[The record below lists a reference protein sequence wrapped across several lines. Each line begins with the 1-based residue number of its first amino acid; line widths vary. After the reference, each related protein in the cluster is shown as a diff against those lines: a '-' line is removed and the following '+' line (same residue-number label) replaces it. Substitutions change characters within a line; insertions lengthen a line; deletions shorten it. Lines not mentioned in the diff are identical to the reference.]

1 MKKLISHSGEKNFKK
16 LRGETNKEKKEVNG
30 VFSGGYQGKY
40 LRINLANKT
49 IKEEKINPE
58 WQRKFLGGR
67 GLAARFY
74 YDEIA
79 NHIEP
84 FSADNKLILFTGPLT
99 GTSGPATTKIGLAT
113 KSPETRQY
121 LCSNGGGFFG
131 PHLKKSGYDGL
142 IVAGKADKPVYI
154 LIEDNQ
160 IKIEKGENLWG
171 KTTKEVNKI
180 LKEKVGREDQV
191 LSCGPAA
198 ENRVRLSGIQIGER
212 SIGRGGAG
220 AVMASKNLKA
230 IAVKGIGEIAVNEP
244 DKFKNVVKDAIS
256 YVRES
261 KANHTKYGTAQY
273 TAVMNELGCY
283 PTRNFQTGV
292 FDGID
297 TIAAE
302 YMKKNFF
309 IKNLACFRCPVA
321 CSQLCE
327 VKEGIFKGAKS
338 DPEYETIG
346 ALGSICGV
354 SDFAAI
360 IKANEICDELGI
372 DTISVGVI
380 IGFAM
385 ELFERGYITKN
396 DTGGLELKFGNGIAM
411 VNMIEKIAKRED
423 IGDLLAEGMLGIAEK
438 MPKMQKYMM
447 QVKGLPLAAYDP
459 RGFYGNALTY
469 GTSSRGACH
478 NVGGWSIRDE
488 LLSGKYDRFAAEGK
502 GKLIKSLQDTRG
514 YIDSLG
520 ICTVVR
526 SGYGF
531 TDRPQGKVLECL
543 TGYNFT
549 PELMTI
555 GERVYNL
562 ERLIINREGRF
573 RKDDMIPERLRTEK
587 MPEGQA
593 RGHVVSDEIY
603 NTMLNEYYEV
613 RGWDRDGRP
622 TKERLQ
628 ELSLD
633 DLI

>member
-1 MKKLISHSGEKNFKK
+1 
-16 LRGETNKEKKEVNG
+16 

-40 LRINLANKT
+40 LRINLTNQT
-49 IKEEKINPE
+49 IKEEKINSE

-74 YDEIA
+74 FAEIA

-142 IVAGKADKPVYI
+142 IIEGKATKPVYI

-198 ENRVRLSGIQIGER
+198 EHRVRLSCIQIGER
-212 SIGRGGAG
+212 SMGRGGAG

-230 IAVKGIGEIAVNEP
+230 IAVKGTGEIAVSEP
-244 DKFKNVVKDAIS
+244 NKFKEVAKEATA
-256 YVRES
+256 YVRKT
-261 KANHTKYGTAQY
+261 KASHTEYGTAQY
-273 TAVMNELGCY
+273 TAIMNELGCY

-292 FDGID
+292 FEGIN
-297 TIAAE
+297 TITAE

-309 IKNLACFRCPVA
+309 IKNQACFHCPVA

-327 VKEGIFKGAKS
+327 VKEGPFKGAKS
-338 DPEYETIG
+338 DPEYESIG
-346 ALGSICGV
+346 TLGGVCGV

-372 DTISVGVI
+372 DTMSVGVI

-385 ELFERGYITKN
+385 ELFERGYLTKK
-396 DTGGLELKFGNGIAM
+396 DTGGLELKFGNGMAM
-411 VNMIEKIAKRED
+411 VKMIEKIANRED

-438 MPKMQKYMM
+438 MPEMQKYMM

-488 LLSGKYDRFAAEGK
+488 LLSGEYDRFAVKGK
-502 GKLIKSLQDTRG
+502 GKLIKSIQDVRG

-531 TDRPQGKVLECL
+531 TDKPHGQVLEYL
-543 TGYNFT
+543 TGYDFT

-573 RKDDMIPERLRTEK
+573 RKDDLIPERFRTEK

-593 RGHVVSDEIY
+593 KGRVVSDEIY
-603 NTMLNEYYEV
+603 NTMLDEYYEV
-613 RGWDRDGRP
+613 RGWDREGRP
-622 TKERLQ
+622 TKERLHK
-628 ELSLD
+628 LNLD
-633 DLI
+633 KI

>member
-1 MKKLISHSGEKNFKK
+1 M
-16 LRGETNKEKKEVNG
+16 
-30 VFSGGYQGKY
+30 FSGGYQGKY
-40 LRINLANKT
+40 LRINLTNRT

-58 WQRKFLGGR
+58 WQRNFLGGR

-74 YDEIA
+74 YDEIS
-79 NHIEP
+79 NDIKP
-84 FSADNKLILFTGPLT
+84 LSSDNKLIFFTGPLT
-99 GTSGPATTKIGLAT
+99 GTPGPSTTKIGLAT
-113 KSPETRQY
+113 KSPETQQY

-142 IVAGKADKPVYI
+142 VIEGKADTPVYI

-160 IKIEKGENLWG
+160 IKIEKGGNLWG
-171 KTTKEVNKI
+171 KTTKEVNKK
-180 LKEKVGREDQV
+180 LKDKVGREDQI

-198 ENRVRLSGIQIGER
+198 ENRVKLSCIQIGER

-230 IAVKGIGEIAVNEP
+230 IAVKGTGKITLNEP
-244 DKFKNVVKDAIS
+244 NKFKEVMKDAVS
-256 YVRES
+256 YVRKS

-273 TAVMNELGCY
+273 TAIMNELGCY

-297 TIAAE
+297 TITAE
-302 YMKKNFF
+302 YMKENFF
-309 IKNLACFRCPVA
+309 VKNQACFRCPVA
-321 CSQLCE
+321 CSQLCK
-327 VKEGIFKGAKS
+327 VKEGNFKGAKS

-346 ALGSICGV
+346 TLGAVCGV

-360 IKANEICDELGI
+360 IKGNEICDELGI
-372 DTISVGVI
+372 DTMSVGVI

-385 ELFERGYITKN
+385 ELFERGYITKE
-396 DTGGLELKFGNGIAM
+396 DTGGLELKFGNGVAM
-411 VNMIEKIAKRED
+411 VSMIEKIAKRED
-423 IGDLLAEGMLGIAEK
+423 IGDLLAEGMLGIAKK
-438 MPKMQKYMM
+438 MPRMKKYMM
-447 QVKGLPLAAYDP
+447 HVKGLPLAAYDP

-488 LLSGKYDRFAAEGK
+488 LLSGEYDRFAVEGK
-502 GKLIKSLQDTRG
+502 GKLIKSIQDTRG

-531 TDRPQGKVLECL
+531 TNKPKGKVLKYL
-543 TGYNFT
+543 TGYDFT

-555 GERVYNL
+555 GERIYTL

-593 RGHVVSDEIY
+593 KGHVVSDEIY
-603 NTMLNEYYEV
+603 NTMLDEYYEV
-613 RGWDRDGRP
+613 RGWDMNGRP
-622 TKERLQ
+622 TKKRLRK
-628 ELSLD
+628 LSID
-633 DLI
+633 DILT

>member
-1 MKKLISHSGEKNFKK
+1 VLWFSINGEGDDLYF
-16 LRGETNKEKKEVNG
+16 KEVKK

-40 LRINLANKT
+40 LRINLTNQT
-49 IKEEKINPE
+49 IEEEKIDSE

-74 YDEIA
+74 YAEIA

-84 FSADNKLILFTGPLT
+84 FSSENKLILFTGPLT

-142 IVAGKADKPVYI
+142 IIEGKATKPVYI

-198 ENRVRLSGIQIGER
+198 ENRVRLSGIQIGDR
-212 SIGRGGAG
+212 SFGRGGAG

-230 IAVKGIGEIAVNEP
+230 IAVKGTGEIAVSEP
-244 DKFKNVVKDAIS
+244 NKFKEVVKEATA
-256 YVRES
+256 YVRKS
-261 KANHTKYGTAQY
+261 KASHTEYGTAQY

-292 FDGID
+292 FEGIN
-297 TIAAE
+297 TISAE

-309 IKNLACFRCPVA
+309 IKNQACFHCPVA

-327 VKEGIFKGAKS
+327 VKEGPFKGAKS
-338 DPEYETIG
+338 DPEYESIG
-346 ALGSICGV
+346 TLGGVCGV

-372 DTISVGVI
+372 DTMSVGVI

-385 ELFERGYITKN
+385 ELFERGYLTKK
-396 DTGGLELKFGNGIAM
+396 DTGGLELKFGNGMAM
-411 VNMIEKIAKRED
+411 VKMIEKIANRED

-438 MPKMQKYMM
+438 MPEMQKYMM

-459 RGFYGNALTY
+459 RGFFGNALTY

-488 LLSGKYDRFAAEGK
+488 LLSGEYDRFAVKGK
-502 GKLIKSLQDTRG
+502 GKLIKSIQDVRG

-531 TDRPQGKVLECL
+531 TDKPHGKVLEYL
-543 TGYNFT
+543 TGYDFT

-555 GERVYNL
+555 GERIYNL

-573 RKDDMIPERLRTEK
+573 RKDDLIPERFRTEK

-593 RGHVVSDEIY
+593 KGRVVSDEIY
-603 NTMLNEYYEV
+603 NTMLDEYYEV
-613 RGWDRDGRP
+613 RGWDREGRP
-622 TKERLQ
+622 TKERLHK
-628 ELSLD
+628 LNLD
-633 DLI
+633 KI

>member
-1 MKKLISHSGEKNFKK
+1 M
-16 LRGETNKEKKEVNG
+16 
-30 VFSGGYQGKY
+30 FSGGFQGKY
-40 LRINLANKT
+40 LRINLTNK
-49 IKEEKINPE
+49 IIEEEKINPE

-74 YDEIA
+74 YDEIG
-79 NHIEP
+79 NDIKP
-84 FSADNKLILFTGPLT
+84 LSSDNKLIFFTGPLT
-99 GTSGPATTKIGLAT
+99 GTPGPATTKIGLAT

-142 IVAGKADKPVYI
+142 IIEGKANKPVYI

-171 KTTKEVNKI
+171 KTTKEVNKK
-180 LKEKVGREDQV
+180 LKEKVGREDQI

-198 ENRVRLSGIQIGER
+198 ENRVRLSCIQIGER

-230 IAVKGIGEIAVNEP
+230 IAVKGTGEIAVNEP
-244 DKFKNVVKDAIS
+244 NKFKEVMKDAIS
-256 YVRES
+256 YVRKS

-273 TAVMNELGCY
+273 TAIMNELGCY

-297 TIAAE
+297 TITAE
-302 YMKKNFF
+302 YMKENFF
-309 IKNLACFRCPVA
+309 VKNQACFRCPVA

-327 VKEGIFKGAKS
+327 VREGIFKGAKS
-338 DPEYETIG
+338 DPEYESIG
-346 ALGSICGV
+346 TLGAVCGV

-372 DTISVGVI
+372 DTMSVGVI

-385 ELFERGYITKN
+385 ELFERGYITKK
-396 DTGGLELKFGNGIAM
+396 DTGGLELKFGNGVAM

-423 IGDLLAEGMLGIAEK
+423 IGDLLAEGMLGMAEK
-438 MPKMQKYMM
+438 MPEMLRYMM
-447 QVKGLPLAAYDP
+447 HVKGLPLAAYDP

-488 LLSGKYDRFAAEGK
+488 LLSDKYNRFAVEGK
-502 GKLIKSLQDTRG
+502 GKLIKSIQDTRG

-531 TDRPQGKVLECL
+531 TDKPQGKVLKYL

-555 GERVYNL
+555 GERIYTL

-593 RGHVVSDEIY
+593 KGHVVSDEIY
-603 NTMLNEYYEV
+603 NTMLDEYYEV
-613 RGWDRDGRP
+613 RGWDLNGRP
-622 TKERLQ
+622 TKKRLR
-628 ELSLD
+628 ELSID
-633 DLI
+633 DILT

>member
-1 MKKLISHSGEKNFKK
+1 M
-16 LRGETNKEKKEVNG
+16 
-30 VFSGGYQGKY
+30 FSGGYQGKY
-40 LRINLANKT
+40 LRINLTNKT
-49 IKEEKINPE
+49 IEEEKIDPE

-79 NHIEP
+79 NNIEP
-84 FSADNKLILFTGPLT
+84 FSSDNKLILFTGPLT

-121 LCSNGGGFFG
+121 LCSNAGGFFG

-142 IVAGKADKPVYI
+142 IIEGKADKPVYI

-160 IKIEKGENLWG
+160 VKIEKGENLWG

-198 ENRVRLSGIQIGER
+198 ENRVRLSGIQIGDR
-212 SIGRGGAG
+212 SFGRGGAG

-230 IAVKGIGEIAVNEP
+230 IAVKGTGEIAVSEP
-244 DKFKNVVKDAIS
+244 NKFKEVVKYAIS

-292 FDGID
+292 FEGID

-327 VKEGIFKGAKS
+327 VKEGIFKGARS

-346 ALGSICGV
+346 ALGAICGV

-385 ELFERGYITKN
+385 ELFERGYITKK
-396 DTGGLELKFGNGIAM
+396 DTGGLELKFGNGVAM

-447 QVKGLPLAAYDP
+447 QVKGLPLAAYDS
-459 RGFYGNALTY
+459 RGFYGNALTF

-488 LLSGKYDRFAAEGK
+488 LLSGEYDRFAVEGK

-531 TDRPQGKVLECL
+531 TDKPQGKVLEYL

-573 RKDDMIPERLRTEK
+573 RKDDMIPERFRTEE

-593 RGHVVSDEIY
+593 KGHVVSDKIY
-603 NTMLNEYYEV
+603 NTMLDEYYEV
-613 RGWDRDGRP
+613 RGWDMDGRP
-622 TKERLQ
+622 TKERLH
-628 ELSLD
+628 ELNLD
-633 DLI
+633 NI

>member
-1 MKKLISHSGEKNFKK
+1 M
-16 LRGETNKEKKEVNG
+16 
-30 VFSGGYQGKY
+30 FSGGYQGKY
-40 LRINLANKT
+40 LRINLTYRT
-49 IKEEKINPE
+49 IEEGKINTE

-74 YDEIA
+74 YDEIG
-79 NHIEP
+79 NNIKP
-84 FSADNKLILFTGPLT
+84 LSSDNKLIFFTGPLT
-99 GTSGPATTKIGLAT
+99 GTTGPATTKIGLAT

-142 IVAGKADKPVYI
+142 IIEGKADTPVYI

-160 IKIEKGENLWG
+160 IKIKKGGNLWG
-171 KTTKEVNKI
+171 KTTKEVNKK
-180 LKEKVGREDQV
+180 LKEKVGREDQI

-198 ENRVRLSGIQIGER
+198 ENRVRLSCIQIGER

-230 IAVKGIGEIAVNEP
+230 IAVKGTGEIAVNEP
-244 DKFKNVVKDAIS
+244 NKFKSVVKDAIS
-256 YVRES
+256 YVRKS

-297 TIAAE
+297 TITAE
-302 YMKKNFF
+302 YMKENFF
-309 IKNLACFRCPVA
+309 IKNQACFRCPVA

-346 ALGSICGV
+346 TLGAVCGV

-372 DTISVGVI
+372 DTMSVGVI

-385 ELFERGYITKN
+385 ELFERGYITKK
-396 DTGGLELKFGNGIAM
+396 DTGGLELKFGNGAAM

-447 QVKGLPLAAYDP
+447 HVKGLPLAAYDP

-488 LLSGKYDRFAAEGK
+488 LLSGEYDRFAVEGK
-502 GKLIKSLQDTRG
+502 GKLIKSIQDTRG

-531 TDRPQGKVLECL
+531 TNKPKGKVLEYL
-543 TGYNFT
+543 TGYDFT

-555 GERVYNL
+555 GERIYTL

-593 RGHVVSDEIY
+593 KGHVVSDEIY
-603 NTMLNEYYEV
+603 NTMLDEYYEV
-613 RGWDRDGRP
+613 RGWDMNGRP
-622 TKERLQ
+622 TKGRLY

-633 DLI
+633 NILT

>member
-1 MKKLISHSGEKNFKK
+1 LYF
-16 LRGETNKEKKEVNG
+16 KEVKK

-40 LRINLANKT
+40 LRINLTNQT
-49 IKEEKINPE
+49 IEEEKIDSE

-74 YDEIA
+74 YAEIA
-79 NHIEP
+79 NYVEP
-84 FSADNKLILFTGPLT
+84 FSSDNKLILFTGPLT
-99 GTSGPATTKIGLAT
+99 GTTGPATTKIGLAT

-142 IVAGKADKPVYI
+142 IIEGKATKPVYI

-198 ENRVRLSGIQIGER
+198 ENRVRLSGIQIGDR
-212 SIGRGGAG
+212 SFGRGGAG

-230 IAVKGIGEIAVNEP
+230 IAVKGTGEIAVSEP
-244 DKFKNVVKDAIS
+244 NKFKEVVKEATA
-256 YVRES
+256 YVRKS
-261 KANHTKYGTAQY
+261 KASHTEYGTAQY
-273 TAVMNELGCY
+273 TAIMNELGCY

-292 FDGID
+292 FEGIN
-297 TIAAE
+297 TISAE

-309 IKNLACFRCPVA
+309 IKNQACFHCPVA

-327 VKEGIFKGAKS
+327 VKEGPFKGAKS
-338 DPEYETIG
+338 DPEYESIG
-346 ALGSICGV
+346 TLGGVCGV

-372 DTISVGVI
+372 DTMSVGVI

-385 ELFERGYITKN
+385 ELFERGYLTKK
-396 DTGGLELKFGNGIAM
+396 DTGGLELRFGNGMAM
-411 VNMIEKIAKRED
+411 VKMIEKIANRED

-438 MPKMQKYMM
+438 MPEMRKYMM

-459 RGFYGNALTY
+459 RGFFGNALTY

-488 LLSGKYDRFAAEGK
+488 LLSGEYDRFAVKGK
-502 GKLIKSLQDTRG
+502 GKLIKSIQDVRG

-531 TDRPQGKVLECL
+531 TDKPHGQVLEYL
-543 TGYNFT
+543 TGYDFT

-573 RKDDMIPERLRTEK
+573 RKDDLIPERFRTEK

-593 RGHVVSDEIY
+593 KGRVVSDEIY
-603 NTMLNEYYEV
+603 NTMLDEYYEV
-613 RGWDRDGRP
+613 RGWDREGRP
-622 TKERLQ
+622 TKERLH
-628 ELSLD
+628 ELNLD
-633 DLI
+633 NI

>member
-1 MKKLISHSGEKNFKK
+1 M
-16 LRGETNKEKKEVNG
+16 
-30 VFSGGYQGKY
+30 FSGGYQGKY
-40 LRINLANKT
+40 LRINLTNKT
-49 IKEEKINPE
+49 IEEEKIDSE

-79 NHIEP
+79 NNIEP
-84 FSADNKLILFTGPLT
+84 FSSDNKLILFTGPLT

-121 LCSNGGGFFG
+121 LCSNAGGFFG

-142 IVAGKADKPVYI
+142 IIEGKATKPVYI
-154 LIEDNQ
+154 LIEDHQ

-198 ENRVRLSGIQIGER
+198 ENRVRLSGIQIGDR
-212 SIGRGGAG
+212 SFGRGGAG

-230 IAVKGIGEIAVNEP
+230 IAVKGTGEIVVNEP
-244 DKFKNVVKDAIS
+244 DKFKEVVKEAIS

-292 FDGID
+292 FEGID

-302 YMKKNFF
+302 YMKENFF

-346 ALGSICGV
+346 ALGGVCGV

-385 ELFERGYITKN
+385 ELFERGYLTKK
-396 DTGGLELKFGNGIAM
+396 DTGGLELKFGNGVAM

-447 QVKGLPLAAYDP
+447 QVKGLPLAAYDS
-459 RGFYGNALTY
+459 RGFYGNALTF

-488 LLSGKYDRFAAEGK
+488 LLSGEYDRFAVEGK

-531 TDRPQGKVLECL
+531 TDKPQGKVLEYL

-573 RKDDMIPERLRTEK
+573 RKDDMIPERFRTEE

-593 RGHVVSDEIY
+593 KGHVVSDKIY
-603 NTMLNEYYEV
+603 NTMLDEYYEV
-613 RGWDRDGRP
+613 RGWDMDGRP
-622 TKERLQ
+622 TKERLH
-628 ELSLD
+628 ELNLD
-633 DLI
+633 NI

>member
-1 MKKLISHSGEKNFKK
+1 LWFSINGEGDDLYF
-16 LRGETNKEKKEVNG
+16 KEVKK

-40 LRINLANKT
+40 LRINLTNQT
-49 IKEEKINPE
+49 IEEEKIDSE

-74 YDEIA
+74 YAEIA

-84 FSADNKLILFTGPLT
+84 FSSDNKLILFTGPLT

-142 IVAGKADKPVYI
+142 IIEGKATKPVYI

-198 ENRVRLSGIQIGER
+198 EHRVRLSCIQIGER
-212 SIGRGGAG
+212 SMGRGGAG

-230 IAVKGIGEIAVNEP
+230 IAVKGTGEIAVSEP
-244 DKFKNVVKDAIS
+244 NKFKEVAKEATA
-256 YVRES
+256 YVRKS
-261 KANHTKYGTAQY
+261 KASHTEYGTAQY
-273 TAVMNELGCY
+273 TAIMNELGCY

-292 FDGID
+292 FEGIN
-297 TIAAE
+297 TISAE

-309 IKNLACFRCPVA
+309 IKNQACFHCPVA

-327 VKEGIFKGAKS
+327 VKEGPFKGAKS
-338 DPEYETIG
+338 DPEYESIG
-346 ALGSICGV
+346 TLGGVCGV

-372 DTISVGVI
+372 DTMSVGVI

-385 ELFERGYITKN
+385 ELFERGYLTKK
-396 DTGGLELKFGNGIAM
+396 DTGGLELKFGNGMAM
-411 VNMIEKIAKRED
+411 VKMIEKIANRED

-438 MPKMQKYMM
+438 MPEMQKYMM

-488 LLSGKYDRFAAEGK
+488 LLSGEYDRFAVKGK
-502 GKLIKSLQDTRG
+502 GKLIKSIQDVRG

-531 TDRPQGKVLECL
+531 TDKPHGQVLEYL
-543 TGYNFT
+543 TGYDFT

-573 RKDDMIPERLRTEK
+573 RKDDLIPERFRTEK

-593 RGHVVSDEIY
+593 KGRVVSDEIY
-603 NTMLNEYYEV
+603 NTMLDEYYEV
-613 RGWDRDGRP
+613 RGWDKEGRP
-622 TKERLQ
+622 TKERLHK
-628 ELSLD
+628 LNLD
-633 DLI
+633 QI

>member
-1 MKKLISHSGEKNFKK
+1 M
-16 LRGETNKEKKEVNG
+16 
-30 VFSGGYQGKY
+30 FSGGYQGKY
-40 LRINLANKT
+40 FRINLTNKT
-49 IKEEKINPE
+49 IEEEKINPE
-58 WQRKFLGGR
+58 WQRNFLGGR

-74 YDEIA
+74 YDEIGNDIKA
-79 NHIEP
+79 L
-84 FSADNKLILFTGPLT
+84 SSDNKLIFFTGPLT
-99 GTSGPATTKIGLAT
+99 GTTGPATTKIGVAT

-142 IVAGKADKPVYI
+142 IIEGKANKPVYL

-160 IKIEKGENLWG
+160 IKIKNAEKLWG
-171 KTTKEVNKI
+171 KNTKEINKI

-198 ENRVRLSGIQIGER
+198 ENRVRLSCIQIGER

-230 IAVKGIGEIAVNEP
+230 IAVKGTGEIAVSEP
-244 DKFKNVVKDAIS
+244 NKFKEVVKEAIS
-256 YVRES
+256 YVRKS
-261 KANHTKYGTAQY
+261 KASHTEYGTAQY
-273 TAVMNELGCY
+273 TAIMNELGCY

-292 FDGID
+292 FEGIN
-297 TIAAE
+297 TITAE

-309 IKNLACFRCPVA
+309 IKNQACFHCPVA

-327 VKEGIFKGAKS
+327 VREGIFKGAKS
-338 DPEYETIG
+338 DPEYESIG
-346 ALGSICGV
+346 TLGAVCGV

-360 IKANEICDELGI
+360 IKANEICDELGV
-372 DTISVGVI
+372 DTMSVGVI

-385 ELFERGYITKN
+385 ELFERGYITKK
-396 DTGGLELKFGNGIAM
+396 DTGGLELKFGNGVAM

-438 MPKMQKYMM
+438 MPKMKRYMM
-447 QVKGLPLAAYDP
+447 HVKGLPLAAYDP

-488 LLSGKYDRFAAEGK
+488 LLSDKYDRFAVEGK
-502 GKLIKSLQDTRG
+502 GKLIKSIQDTRG

-531 TDRPQGKVLECL
+531 TDKPKGKVLEYL
-543 TGYNFT
+543 TGYDFT

-555 GERVYNL
+555 GERVYTL

-593 RGHVVSDEIY
+593 KGHVVSDEIY
-603 NTMLNEYYEV
+603 NTMLDEYYEV
-613 RGWDRDGRP
+613 RGWDMNGRP
-622 TKERLQ
+622 TKERLC
-628 ELSLD
+628 ELGID
-633 DLI
+633 NI

>member
-1 MKKLISHSGEKNFKK
+1 M
-16 LRGETNKEKKEVNG
+16 
-30 VFSGGYQGKY
+30 FSGGYQGKY
-40 LRINLANKT
+40 LRINLTNQT
-49 IKEEKINPE
+49 IEEEKIDPE

-79 NHIEP
+79 NNIEP
-84 FSADNKLILFTGPLT
+84 FSSDNKLILFTGPLT

-121 LCSNGGGFFG
+121 LCSNAGGFFG

-142 IVAGKADKPVYI
+142 IIEGKADKPVYI

-160 IKIEKGENLWG
+160 VKIEKGENLWG

-198 ENRVRLSGIQIGER
+198 ENRVRLSGIQIGDR
-212 SIGRGGAG
+212 SFGRGGAG

-230 IAVKGIGEIAVNEP
+230 IAVKGTGEIAVSEP
-244 DKFKNVVKDAIS
+244 NKFKEVVKYAIS

-292 FDGID
+292 FEGID

-327 VKEGIFKGAKS
+327 VKEGIFKGARS

-346 ALGSICGV
+346 ALGAICGV

-385 ELFERGYITKN
+385 ELFERGYITKK
-396 DTGGLELKFGNGIAM
+396 DTGGLELKFGNGVAM

-447 QVKGLPLAAYDP
+447 QVKGLPLAAYDS
-459 RGFYGNALTY
+459 RGFYGNALTF

-488 LLSGKYDRFAAEGK
+488 LLSGEYDRFAVEGK

-531 TDRPQGKVLECL
+531 TDKPQGKVLEYL

-573 RKDDMIPERLRTEK
+573 RKDDMIPERFRTEE

-593 RGHVVSDEIY
+593 KGHVVSDKIY
-603 NTMLNEYYEV
+603 NTMLDEYYEV
-613 RGWDRDGRP
+613 RGWDMDGRP
-622 TKERLQ
+622 TKERLH
-628 ELSLD
+628 ELNLD
-633 DLI
+633 NI

>member
-1 MKKLISHSGEKNFKK
+1 MF
-16 LRGETNKEKKEVNG
+16 T
-30 VFSGGYQGKY
+30 GGYTGR
-40 LRINLANKT
+40 LIRINLTDRT

-84 FSADNKLILFTGPLT
+84 FSSDNKLILFTGPLT
-99 GTSGPATTKIGLAT
+99 GTLGPATTKMGLAT

-142 IVAGKADKPVYI
+142 IIEGKATKPVYI

-198 ENRVRLSGIQIGER
+198 ENRVRLSGIQIGDR
-212 SIGRGGAG
+212 SFGRGGAG
-220 AVMASKNLKA
+220 AVMASKKLKA
-230 IAVKGIGEIAVNEP
+230 IAVKGTGEIAVSEP
-244 DKFKNVVKDAIS
+244 NKFKEVVKEAIA
-256 YVRES
+256 YVRKS

-273 TAVMNELGCY
+273 TAIMNELGCY

-292 FDGID
+292 FEGIN
-297 TIAAE
+297 TITAE

-309 IKNLACFRCPVA
+309 VKNQACFHCPVA

-327 VKEGIFKGAKS
+327 VKEGPFKGAKS

-346 ALGSICGV
+346 ALGAICGV

-385 ELFERGYITKN
+385 ELFERGYLTKK
-396 DTGGLELKFGNGIAM
+396 DTGGLELKFGNGMAM
-411 VNMIEKIAKRED
+411 VKMIEKIANRED

-438 MPKMQKYMM
+438 MPEMQKYMM

-459 RGFYGNALTY
+459 RGFFGNALTY

-488 LLSGKYDRFAAEGK
+488 LLSGEYDRFAVEGK
-502 GKLIKSLQDTRG
+502 GKLIKS
-514 YIDSLG
+514 I
-520 ICTVVR
+520 
-526 SGYGF
+526 
-531 TDRPQGKVLECL
+531 
-543 TGYNFT
+543 
-549 PELMTI
+549 
-555 GERVYNL
+555 
-562 ERLIINREGRF
+562 
-573 RKDDMIPERLRTEK
+573 
-587 MPEGQA
+587 
-593 RGHVVSDEIY
+593 
-603 NTMLNEYYEV
+603 
-613 RGWDRDGRP
+613 
-622 TKERLQ
+622 
-628 ELSLD
+628 
-633 DLI
+633 

>member
-142 IVAGKADKPVYI
+142 IVEGKADKPVYI

-230 IAVKGIGEIAVNEP
+230 IAVKGTGEIAVNEP

>member
-1 MKKLISHSGEKNFKK
+1 VLWFSINGEGDDLYF
-16 LRGETNKEKKEVNG
+16 KEVKK

-40 LRINLANKT
+40 LRINLTNQT
-49 IKEEKINPE
+49 IEEEKIDSE

-74 YDEIA
+74 YAEIA

-84 FSADNKLILFTGPLT
+84 FSSDNKLILFTGPLT

-142 IVAGKADKPVYI
+142 IIEGKATKPVYI

-198 ENRVRLSGIQIGER
+198 EHRVRLSCIQIGER
-212 SIGRGGAG
+212 SMGRGGAG

-230 IAVKGIGEIAVNEP
+230 IAVKGTGEIAVSEP
-244 DKFKNVVKDAIS
+244 NKFKEVAKEATA
-256 YVRES
+256 YVRKT
-261 KANHTKYGTAQY
+261 KASHTEYGTAQY
-273 TAVMNELGCY
+273 TAIMNELGCY

-292 FDGID
+292 FEGIN
-297 TIAAE
+297 TISAE

-309 IKNLACFRCPVA
+309 IKNQACFHCPVA

-327 VKEGIFKGAKS
+327 VKEGPFKGAKS
-338 DPEYETIG
+338 DPEYESIG
-346 ALGSICGV
+346 TLGGVCGV

-372 DTISVGVI
+372 DTMSVGVI

-385 ELFERGYITKN
+385 ELFERGYLTKK
-396 DTGGLELKFGNGIAM
+396 DTGGLELKFGNGMAM
-411 VNMIEKIAKRED
+411 VKMIEKIANRED

-438 MPKMQKYMM
+438 MPEMQKYMM

-488 LLSGKYDRFAAEGK
+488 LLSGEYDRFAVKGK
-502 GKLIKSLQDTRG
+502 GKLIKSIQDVRG

-531 TDRPQGKVLECL
+531 TDKPQGKVLEYL

-573 RKDDMIPERLRTEK
+573 RKDDLIPERFRTEK

-593 RGHVVSDEIY
+593 KGRVVSDEIY
-603 NTMLNEYYEV
+603 NTMLDEYYEV
-613 RGWDRDGRP
+613 RGWDREGRP
-622 TKERLQ
+622 TKERLHK
-628 ELSLD
+628 LNLD
-633 DLI
+633 KI

>member
-1 MKKLISHSGEKNFKK
+1 LWFSINGEGDDLYF
-16 LRGETNKEKKEVNG
+16 KEVKK

-40 LRINLANKT
+40 LRINLTNKT
-49 IKEEKINPE
+49 IEEEKIDSE

-74 YDEIA
+74 YAEIA
-79 NHIEP
+79 NYIEP
-84 FSADNKLILFTGPLT
+84 FSSDNKLILFTGPLT
-99 GTSGPATTKIGLAT
+99 GTTGPATTKIGLAT

-142 IVAGKADKPVYI
+142 IIEGKATKPVYI

-198 ENRVRLSGIQIGER
+198 EHRVRLSCIQIGER

-230 IAVKGIGEIAVNEP
+230 IAVKGTGEIAVSEP
-244 DKFKNVVKDAIS
+244 NKFKEVAKEATA
-256 YVRES
+256 YVRKT
-261 KANHTKYGTAQY
+261 KASHTEYGTAQY
-273 TAVMNELGCY
+273 TAIMNELGCY

-292 FDGID
+292 FEGIN
-297 TIAAE
+297 TITAE

-309 IKNLACFRCPVA
+309 IKNQACFHCPVA

-327 VKEGIFKGAKS
+327 VKEGPFKGAKS
-338 DPEYETIG
+338 DPEYESIG
-346 ALGSICGV
+346 TLGGVCGV

-372 DTISVGVI
+372 DTMSVGVI

-385 ELFERGYITKN
+385 ELFERGYLTKK
-396 DTGGLELKFGNGIAM
+396 DTGGLELKFGNGMAM
-411 VNMIEKIAKRED
+411 VKMIEKIANRED

-438 MPKMQKYMM
+438 MPEMQKYMM

-459 RGFYGNALTY
+459 RGFFGNALTY

-488 LLSGKYDRFAAEGK
+488 LLSGEYDRFAVKGK
-502 GKLIKSLQDTRG
+502 GKLIKSIQDVRG

-531 TDRPQGKVLECL
+531 TDKPHGQVLEYL
-543 TGYNFT
+543 TGYDFT

-573 RKDDMIPERLRTEK
+573 RKDDLIPERFRTEK

-593 RGHVVSDEIY
+593 KGRVVSDEIY
-603 NTMLNEYYEV
+603 NTMLDEYYEV
-613 RGWDRDGRP
+613 RGWDREGRP

-628 ELSLD
+628 ELNLD
-633 DLI
+633 KI

>member
-1 MKKLISHSGEKNFKK
+1 MFY
-16 LRGETNKEKKEVNG
+16 
-30 VFSGGYQGKY
+30 GGYQGKY
-40 LRINLANKT
+40 LRINLTNKT
-49 IKEEKINPE
+49 IEEEKINPE
-58 WQRKFLGGR
+58 WQKKFLGGR

-74 YDEIA
+74 YDEIS
-79 NHIEP
+79 NDVKP
-84 FSADNKLILFTGPLT
+84 LSSDNKLIFFTGPLT
-99 GTSGPATTKIGLAT
+99 GTPGPATTKIGVST

-142 IVAGKADKPVYI
+142 IIEGKANKPVYI

-160 IKIEKGENLWG
+160 IKIKNAEKLWG
-171 KTTKEVNKI
+171 KNTKEINKI
-180 LKEKVGREDQV
+180 LKEEVGREDQI

-198 ENRVRLSGIQIGER
+198 ENRVRLSCIQIGER
-212 SIGRGGAG
+212 SMGRGGAG

-230 IAVKGIGEIAVNEP
+230 IAVKGTGEITVNEP
-244 DKFKNVVKDAIS
+244 NKFKEVVKEAIA
-256 YVRES
+256 YVRKS
-261 KANHTKYGTAQY
+261 KASHTEYGTAQY
-273 TAVMNELGCY
+273 TAIMNELGCY

-292 FDGID
+292 FEGID
-297 TIAAE
+297 TIRAE
-302 YMKKNFF
+302 YMKEHYFVKNQ
-309 IKNLACFRCPVA
+309 ACFRCPVA

-346 ALGSICGV
+346 TLGAVCGV

-372 DTISVGVI
+372 DTMSVGVI

-385 ELFERGYITKN
+385 ELFERGYITKK
-396 DTGGLELKFGNGIAM
+396 DTGGLELKFGNGVAM

-438 MPKMQKYMM
+438 MPEMQKYMM
-447 QVKGLPLAAYDP
+447 HVKGLPLAAYDP

-488 LLSGKYDRFAAEGK
+488 LLSDKYDRFAVEGK
-502 GKLIKSLQDTRG
+502 GRLIKSIQDTRS

-531 TDRPQGKVLECL
+531 TDKPKGKVLEYL
-543 TGYNFT
+543 TGYDFT
-549 PELMTI
+549 PELMII
-555 GERVYNL
+555 GERIYSL

-593 RGHVVSDEIY
+593 KGHVVSDEIY
-603 NTMLNEYYEV
+603 NTMLDEYYEV
-613 RGWDRDGRP
+613 RGWDMNGRP
-622 TKERLQ
+622 TKKRLR
-628 ELSLD
+628 ELSIDNILT
-633 DLI
+633 

>member
-1 MKKLISHSGEKNFKK
+1 M
-16 LRGETNKEKKEVNG
+16 
-30 VFSGGYQGKY
+30 FSGGYQGKY
-40 LRINLANKT
+40 LRINLTNKT
-49 IKEEKINPE
+49 IEEEKIDPE

-79 NHIEP
+79 NNIEP
-84 FSADNKLILFTGPLT
+84 FSSDNKLILFTGPLT

-121 LCSNGGGFFG
+121 LCSNAGGFFG

-142 IVAGKADKPVYI
+142 IIEGKADKPVYI

-160 IKIEKGENLWG
+160 VKIEKGENLWG

-198 ENRVRLSGIQIGER
+198 ENRVRLSGIQIGDR
-212 SIGRGGAG
+212 SFGRGGAG

-230 IAVKGIGEIAVNEP
+230 IAVKGTGEIAVSEP
-244 DKFKNVVKDAIS
+244 NKFKEVVKYAIS

-292 FDGID
+292 FEGID

-346 ALGSICGV
+346 ALGAICGV

-385 ELFERGYITKN
+385 ELFERGYITKK
-396 DTGGLELKFGNGIAM
+396 DTGGLELKFGNGVAM

-447 QVKGLPLAAYDP
+447 QVKGLPLAAYDS
-459 RGFYGNALTY
+459 RGFYGNALTF

-488 LLSGKYDRFAAEGK
+488 LLSGEYDRFAVEGK

-531 TDRPQGKVLECL
+531 TDKPQGKVLEYL

-573 RKDDMIPERLRTEK
+573 RKDDMIPERFRTEE

-593 RGHVVSDEIY
+593 KGHVVSDKIY
-603 NTMLNEYYEV
+603 NTMLDEYYEV
-613 RGWDRDGRP
+613 RGWDMDGRP
-622 TKERLQ
+622 TKERLH
-628 ELSLD
+628 ELNLD
-633 DLI
+633 NI

>member
-1 MKKLISHSGEKNFKK
+1 LWFSINGEGDDLYF
-16 LRGETNKEKKEVNG
+16 KEVKK

-40 LRINLANKT
+40 LRINLTNQT
-49 IKEEKINPE
+49 IEEEKIDSE

-74 YDEIA
+74 YAEIA

-84 FSADNKLILFTGPLT
+84 FSSDNKLILFTGPLT
-99 GTSGPATTKIGLAT
+99 GTTGPATTKIGLAT

-142 IVAGKADKPVYI
+142 IIEGKATKPVYI

-198 ENRVRLSGIQIGER
+198 EHRVRLSCIQIGER
-212 SIGRGGAG
+212 SMGRGGAG

-230 IAVKGIGEIAVNEP
+230 IAVKGTGEIAVSEP
-244 DKFKNVVKDAIS
+244 NKFKEVAKEATA
-256 YVRES
+256 YVRKT
-261 KANHTKYGTAQY
+261 KASHTEYGTAQY
-273 TAVMNELGCY
+273 TAIMNELGCY

-292 FDGID
+292 FEGIN
-297 TIAAE
+297 TITAE

-309 IKNLACFRCPVA
+309 IKNQACFHCPVA

-327 VKEGIFKGAKS
+327 VKEGPFKGAKS
-338 DPEYETIG
+338 DPEYESIG
-346 ALGSICGV
+346 TLGGVCGV

-372 DTISVGVI
+372 DTMSVGVI

-385 ELFERGYITKN
+385 ELFERGYLTKK
-396 DTGGLELKFGNGIAM
+396 DTGGLELKFGNGMAM
-411 VNMIEKIAKRED
+411 VKMIEKIANRED

-438 MPKMQKYMM
+438 MPEMQKYMM

-459 RGFYGNALTY
+459 RGFFGNALTY

-488 LLSGKYDRFAAEGK
+488 LLSGEYDRFAVKGK
-502 GKLIKSLQDTRG
+502 GKLIKSIQDVRG

-531 TDRPQGKVLECL
+531 TDKPHGQVLEYL
-543 TGYNFT
+543 TGYDFT

-573 RKDDMIPERLRTEK
+573 RKDDLIPERFRTEK

-593 RGHVVSDEIY
+593 KGRVVSDEIY
-603 NTMLNEYYEV
+603 NTMLDEYYEV
-613 RGWDRDGRP
+613 RGWDREGRP
-622 TKERLQ
+622 TKERLHK
-628 ELSLD
+628 LNLD
-633 DLI
+633 KI

>member
-1 MKKLISHSGEKNFKK
+1 VLWFSINGEGDDLYF
-16 LRGETNKEKKEVNG
+16 KEVKK

-40 LRINLANKT
+40 LRINLTNKT
-49 IKEEKINPE
+49 IEEEKIDSE

-74 YDEIA
+74 YAEIA
-79 NHIEP
+79 NYIEP

-99 GTSGPATTKIGLAT
+99 GTTGPATTKIGLAT

-142 IVAGKADKPVYI
+142 IIEGKATKPVYI

-198 ENRVRLSGIQIGER
+198 EHRVRLSGIQIGDR
-212 SIGRGGAG
+212 SFGRGGAG

-230 IAVKGIGEIAVNEP
+230 IAVKGTGEIAVSEP
-244 DKFKNVVKDAIS
+244 NKFKEVVKEAIA
-256 YVRES
+256 YVRKS
-261 KANHTKYGTAQY
+261 KASHTEYGTAQY
-273 TAVMNELGCY
+273 TAIMNELGCY

-292 FDGID
+292 FEGIN
-297 TIAAE
+297 TITAE

-309 IKNLACFRCPVA
+309 IKNQACFHCPVA

-327 VKEGIFKGAKS
+327 VKEGPFKGAKS
-338 DPEYETIG
+338 DPEYESIG
-346 ALGSICGV
+346 TLGGVCGV

-372 DTISVGVI
+372 DTMSVGVI

-385 ELFERGYITKN
+385 ELFERGYLTKK
-396 DTGGLELKFGNGIAM
+396 DTGGLELKFGNGMAM
-411 VNMIEKIAKRED
+411 VKMIEKIANRED

-438 MPKMQKYMM
+438 MPEMQKYMM

-459 RGFYGNALTY
+459 RGFFGNALTY

-488 LLSGKYDRFAAEGK
+488 LLSGEYDRFAVKGK
-502 GKLIKSLQDTRG
+502 GKLIKSIQDVRG

-531 TDRPQGKVLECL
+531 TDKPHGQVLEYL
-543 TGYNFT
+543 TGYDFT

-573 RKDDMIPERLRTEK
+573 RKDDQIPERFRTEK

-593 RGHVVSDEIY
+593 KGRVVSDEIY
-603 NTMLNEYYEV
+603 NTMLDEYYEV
-613 RGWDRDGRP
+613 RGWDREGRP
-622 TKERLQ
+622 TKERLH
-628 ELSLD
+628 ELNLD
-633 DLI
+633 NI

>member
-1 MKKLISHSGEKNFKK
+1 LWFSINGEGDDLYF
-16 LRGETNKEKKEVNG
+16 KEVKK

-40 LRINLANKT
+40 LRINLTNQT
-49 IKEEKINPE
+49 IEEEKIDPE

-74 YDEIA
+74 YAEIA

-84 FSADNKLILFTGPLT
+84 FSSDNKLILFTGPLT
-99 GTSGPATTKIGLAT
+99 GTTGPATTKIGLAT

-142 IVAGKADKPVYI
+142 IIEGKATKPVYI

-198 ENRVRLSGIQIGER
+198 EHRVRLSCIQIGER
-212 SIGRGGAG
+212 SMGRGGAG

-230 IAVKGIGEIAVNEP
+230 IAIKGTGEIAVSEP
-244 DKFKNVVKDAIS
+244 NKFKEVVKEAIA
-256 YVRES
+256 YVRKS
-261 KANHTKYGTAQY
+261 KASHTEYGTAQY

-292 FDGID
+292 FEGIN
-297 TIAAE
+297 TITAE

-309 IKNLACFRCPVA
+309 IKNQACFHCPVA

-327 VKEGIFKGAKS
+327 VKEGPFKGAKS
-338 DPEYETIG
+338 DPEYESIG
-346 ALGSICGV
+346 TLGGVCGV

-372 DTISVGVI
+372 DTMSVGVI

-385 ELFERGYITKN
+385 ELFERGYLTKK
-396 DTGGLELKFGNGIAM
+396 DTGGLELKFGNGMAM
-411 VNMIEKIAKRED
+411 VKMIEKIANRED

-438 MPKMQKYMM
+438 MPEMQKYMM

-459 RGFYGNALTY
+459 RGFFGNALTY

-488 LLSGKYDRFAAEGK
+488 LLSGEYDRFAVKGK
-502 GKLIKSLQDTRG
+502 GKLIKSIQDVRG

-531 TDRPQGKVLECL
+531 TDKPHGKVLEYL
-543 TGYNFT
+543 TGYDFT

-573 RKDDMIPERLRTEK
+573 RKDDLIPERFRTEK

-593 RGHVVSDEIY
+593 KGRVVSDEIY
-603 NTMLNEYYEV
+603 NTMLDEYYEV
-613 RGWDRDGRP
+613 RGWDREGRP
-622 TKERLQ
+622 TKERLHK
-628 ELSLD
+628 LNLD
-633 DLI
+633 KI